1 MKSVKFS
8 DFLGLKRGLR
18 VNKKRIY
25 LLVISIILVILPTS
39 LKATTIYDVQH
50 NETNRGDYP
59 DCYPSPK
66 EDSTVTIT
74 GVVTGIT
81 ENTSYDNFWIQEA
94 SGLWYGIY
102 VFDNYIHPS
111 RGDSITLAGLIQE
124 YYGVTEIDPDPDA
137 HQILATGVSEPEPIK
152 VTSAELV
159 GGCSATGE
167 SYEGVLVRMES
178 VVVTQDLNGY
188 GEWYISDDGGATECQ
203 IDDKCFHYDPTIGDS
218 IHSITGVVTYHYDEY
233 EINPRDFNDIVLPGA
248 IPPVIWNTTHTPSS
262 PTSNDTVTV
271 TTKVTDDVIVASVWL
286 FYFIVEAQFD
296 SVKMLDD
303 GLPPDITAAD
313 SIYTTQILPQELG
326 TKVKYYIKAWDDPAL
341 VTTDP
346 INAPDSSYSYTVLK
360 SGDGSGSAIISPTTV
375 ATSQVV
381 TETLT
386 VVGEGTH
393 TLAQVG
399 VNIPNSWI
407 WTGSYS
413 DVTLSGNGFS
423 GCTLN
428 IEGNTISVSGAS
440 VTDENTGVIA
450 MANLTTP
457 QTSTISTF
465 VVKTA
470 VTNGTLTEIA
480 SSPRVTVQGETIT
493 SIADIQDNPSEYVG
507 KVVTVRGVVTIGA
520 GVIDSSMLRAYVQ
533 DNSGKGINVFDF
545 DLSFTSELVRGY
557 LVTVQGTVE
566 DYGGHTTEI
575 TNPSLEVTIID
586 TSGELPPP
594 AVLTTEDA
602 LSSEWDGTWIQ
613 VTGTIEEIRTG
624 AGGGTNITI
633 NDGTE
638 DLMVRVWDVT
648 HINLDSIIV
657 EEIFTIRGVSAYYS
671 GGGYYQLTP
680 GYQEDIERGAPK
692 GEGIGVATITPNI
705 VDFAT
710 SNVSEKITI
719 RSDSIGITIT
729 QIGIDIP
736 SGWVWETP
744 GPMGVNL
751 SGPGFPDAAF
761 FDTLHSDSSKI
772 VILGASITD
781 VNSGTLEIIDMTSPS
796 YPGYFTF
803 QVKTAYDNQ
812 RLELIKHS
820 PTVFVKGVGQASLR
834 VPPHPFAPDLGE
846 RLEIE
851 YTAPPNNYMV
861 LKLFDLEG
869 RVVVTL
875 FDGESTGGL
884 QTFNWDG
891 RNELFE
897 RVSIGVYILYLQ
909 ATDRKSGKATT
920 AKAPVVVAT
929 RLD

>member
-1 MKSVKFS
+1 M
-8 DFLGLKRGLR
+8 
-18 VNKKRIY
+18 NKKQIY

-66 EDSTVTIT
+66 EDRTVTIT

-81 ENTSYDNFWIQEA
+81 ENTSYDNFWIREA
-94 SGLWYGIY
+94 SGLWHGIY

-111 RGDSITLAGLIQE
+111 RGDSITLTGLIKE

-137 HQILATGVSEPEPIK
+137 HQLLATGVAEPDPIK
-152 VTSAELV
+152 VTSAELA

-167 SYEGVLVRMES
+167 SYEGVLVRMDS
-178 VVVTQDLNGY
+178 VVVTEDLNGY
-188 GEWYISDDGGATECQ
+188 GEWYISDDGGTTVCQ

-248 IPPVIWNTTHTPSS
+248 IPPVIWNTAHTPSS

-271 TTKVTDDVIVASVWL
+271 TTKVADDEVVALVWL
-286 FYFIVEAQFD
+286 FYSIAEAQFD
-296 SVKMLDD
+296 SVEMLDN
-303 GLPPDITAAD
+303 GLQPDVTASD
-313 SIYTTQILPQELG
+313 SIYTAHILPQEVG
-326 TKVKYYIKAWDDPAL
+326 IRVKYYIRAVDNSSL

-346 INAPDSSYSYTVLK
+346 ANTSVSTYSYTVIAMP
-360 SGDGSGSAIISPTTV
+360 GDGSGSAIISPTTV

-386 VVGEGTH
+386 MVGEGTH
-393 TLAQVG
+393 TLAQVS

-423 GCTLN
+423 GCTPN

-470 VTNGTLTEIA
+470 VTNGTLAEIA
-480 SSPRVTVQGETIT
+480 SSPQVAVQGETIT
-493 SIADIQDNPSEYVG
+493 SICDIQHNPSEYEG
-507 KVVTVRGVVTIGA
+507 KIVTVRGVVTIGA
-520 GVIDSSMLRAYVQ
+520 GVIDPSALRAYVQ
-533 DNSGKGINVFDF
+533 DTCGKGISVFGF
-545 DLSFTSELVRGY
+545 DLSFTNELVRRY

-575 TNPSLEVTIID
+575 TNPSLGVTVID

-594 AVLTTEDA
+594 AVVTTEDA
-602 LSSEWDGTWIQ
+602 LSPEWDGTWIQ

-638 DLMVRVWDVT
+638 DLMVRVWDAT
-648 HINLDSIIV
+648 HINLDSVIV

-671 GGGYYQLTP
+671 GGPYYQLTP
-680 GYQEDIERGAPK
+680 GYQEDIKRGAPQ
-692 GEGIGVATITPNI
+692 GEGIGEATITPNI

-719 RSDSIGITIT
+719 KSDSNSIGITIT
-729 QIGIDIP
+729 QIEIDIP
-736 SGWVWETP
+736 SSWVWETP

-751 SGPGFPDAAF
+751 FGPGFPDAAF
-761 FDTLHSDSSKI
+761 FDTLQSDSSKI
-772 VILGASITD
+772 VILDASITD
-781 VNSGTLEIIDMTSPS
+781 VNSGTVEIIDLTSPS

-820 PTVFVKGVGQASLR
+820 PTVYVKGVEKASLR

-851 YTAPPNNYMV
+851 YTAPPKNDMV

-869 RVVVTL
+869 RVVLTL
-875 FDGESTGGL
+875 FDGISAGKLE
-884 QTFNWDG
+884 TFTWDG

-897 RVSIGVYILYLQ
+897 RVPIGVYILYLQ
-909 ATDRKSGKATT
+909 ATDRKTGKSTT